1 MQTNDNMAIDA
12 EHKVIEVDLSK
23 LGAVH
28 TMFAALFCKLVA
40 PVKTIISANVL
51 KEAQDGNAA
60 VRPLPL
66 GISVSGKVKKQCAH
80 YFGVTINEQQAKL
93 GIVVRVTSFGRNRFK
108 LLYFEQDANNAGYCL
123 ASQEDSKM
131 ICNVP
136 SAGMYFLHFQV
147 YRMDSTLNVAPTAL
161 FKRFEGVHPCE
172 VSQLKAGTHIF
183 AVYGDNFFKK
193 APYKIEALC
202 VESSNDQAHRLR
214 EVEAQILKKR
224 DELHQFETE
233 LWEALADFQEVTNRY
248 TLEKQSVD
256 ELLKQRDNIYS
267 SYTVRNT
274 PNHSGVGG
282 SGLF

>member
-1 MQTNDNMAIDA
+1 MKTDDMAIDA
-12 EHKVIEVDLSK
+12 ERKDIEVDLSK

-40 PVKTIISANVL
+40 PIKTIISRNVL
-51 KEAQDGNAA
+51 EETQDGNAA

-66 GISVSGKVKKQCAH
+66 GTSVSGKVKKQCAH

-108 LLYFEQDANNAGYCL
+108 LLYLQQDANNAGYHL
-123 ASQEDSKM
+123 VSQEDSKM

-147 YRMDSTLNVAPTAL
+147 YRMDSTLNATPAAF
-161 FKRFEGVHPCE
+161 FKSLEGVHPCE

-183 AVYGDNFFKK
+183 AVYGDNFYKK
-193 APYKIEALC
+193 TPYKIEALC
-202 VESSNDQAHRLR
+202 AESSNDKARRLR

-224 DELHQFETE
+224 DELHEFETE
-233 LWEALADFQEVTNRY
+233 FREALADFQEVTNRY
-248 TLEKQSVD
+248 PLEKQSVD

-267 SYTVRNT
+267 SYTVRN
-274 PNHSGVGG
+274 N
-282 SGLF
+282 